1 MGDMSARLA
10 QQSADLRAKVWQVL
24 TPEQRTKA
32 DSMRDRMR
40 DRMKEMQ
47 ERMNDRRGGSERPRA
62 FVFEEVDELT

>member
-1 MGDMSARLA
+1 
-10 QQSADLRAKVWQVL
+10 
-24 TPEQRTKA
+24 
-32 DSMRDRMR
+32 MRDRMR